1 MRKNKR
7 LTSEVRG
14 DEIRVNYLIGALLKR
29 EKLRT
34 KEIITS
40 SFEIMKMKQHP
51 GCESINGR
59 EQRLFTI
66 DLASRHDSDRK
77 LTCSRREAFF
87 LKFVEILDRQQN

>member
-29 EKLRT
+29 EKLRA

-40 SFEIMKMKQHP
+40 SFEIMERKQHL
-51 GCESINGR
+51 GCKSINGR

-77 LTCSRREAFF
+77 LTRSRREAFF